1 MKAFQILENKIKLST
16 DPKWFGAEMGDYKP
30 TGPVVD
36 IPIKQ
41 LVGFEPEDKMND
53 PKSKAKVDSIAK
65 AVQDGKNIPPIVARK
80 YKSGYQV
87 IDGHHRFWGQ
97 KKAGADSLKA
107 QIVPPE
113 DIEESLQLKE
123 FGGRVVPGVNTT
135 PDVGPD
141 AIKKQAAKFGFKV
154 NKDGYPQNHP
164 RKIKGPKTNVA
175 FNLGLAESTNEVTAK
190 ELSSDTEIYVDM
202 DGVLVDFFGEWTKMM
217 GVSDWK
223 QIKNVDAALQKIRD
237 TEDFWINLKPTPN
250 ADKLLGIIKKIKGEY
265 NILSAPMTGDPRV
278 EPSKREWIK
287 KNLTAFPPKK
297 VIITVDKQKYATQAD
312 GTPNILIDDFG
323 KNIAKWEASGGVGF
337 KHKDH
342 KFERTAQNLAKHF
355 KTPAESLDEILG
367 FATHSPKRATR
378 TVKRRPPEEDSV
390 RDKIAKRRAAAA
402 RGDKNAFSQAWKDPD
417 KKNEG
422 DIIPNPTGG
431 IAVDTDAPDYD
442 FMKMGRNLANPANAD
457 KSDMNPMDPDLPIFP
472 YSKEERLEVLKALKK
487 LGYEFD
493 DIGGYQDTNFR
504 PGTDGEAPPQIK
516 GKDTDG
522 QKGVMKLSNIK
533 PVQRVR
539 DFSKLAKQ
547 YPKVMSDS
555 YEPLVVDR
563 KGRIVNGHHRYDS
576 LLLQGKDMAR
586 VVMLNDYVESITE
599 NFADGKK
606 KGKSRPGRVKKAG
619 ASCKG
624 SVSSLRAKARKY
636 GGEKGKMYHWCA
648 NMKGGKKGK

>member
-1 MKAFQILENKIKLST
+1 MKAKDIL
-16 DPKWFGAEMGDYKP
+16 
-30 TGPVVD
+30 
-36 IPIKQ
+36 Q
-41 LVGFEPEDKMND
+41 
-53 PKSKAKVDSIAK
+53 
-65 AVQDGKNIPPIVARK
+65 
-80 YKSGYQV
+80 
-87 IDGHHRFWGQ
+87 
-97 KKAGADSLKA
+97 
-107 QIVPPE
+107 
-113 DIEESLQLKE
+113 E

-297 VIITVDKQKYATQAD
+297 VIITVDKQKYATQPD

-367 FATHSPKRATR
+367 FATHSPKRTTR

-533 PVQRVR
+533 PVQRAR

-576 LLLQGKDMAR
+576 LLLQGKDLAR